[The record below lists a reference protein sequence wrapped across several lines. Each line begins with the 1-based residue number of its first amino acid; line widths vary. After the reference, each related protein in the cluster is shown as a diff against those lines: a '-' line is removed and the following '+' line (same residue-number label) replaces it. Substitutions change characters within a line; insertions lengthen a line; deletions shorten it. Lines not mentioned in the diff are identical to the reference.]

1 MKLPPMSRRY
11 ELDLCRITACIMVI
25 IIHTGSAYILNRF
38 TLNFGFD
45 YLPYLLYII

>member
-1 MKLPPMSRRY
+1 
-11 ELDLCRITACIMVI
+11 MVI
-25 IIHTGSAYILNRF
+25 IIHAGSAYILSRF